1 MNSMIQIT
9 KQLRLELLIALLLL
23 ITGGCSHSVKNP
35 APQTA
40 QEKPAMPAE
49 IPSSFSASGTEPM
62 PDSFWEAF
70 RDNQLQTLIEQ
81 ALENNFTLE
90 TAWDRLAQA
99 ESVAKKSEAALWP
112 QADIDAGFRRTRQES
127 QRLTSY
133 SSLYSLGI
141 AAAYEVD
148 LWSRLE
154 SSQKAAWLDVQA
166 QQEAVNTAAITVTA
180 SITNTW
186 YQLAEV
192 KALIQIAHQQIE
204 TNRKVLEIVTVK
216 FRKGAASAADV
227 LRQRQLVASTEGLL
241 IVAEETRDLL
251 QYQLSVLA
259 GNQPELAWQQTTI
272 TLPDLPPLPRLGIP
286 ADVLWRRPDVRQDF
300 RLLQAADQRLAA
312 AVADQYPR
320 ISISAS
326 VETSA
331 VSVHDLF
338 DDWLANLAAN
348 VIQPLFDA
356 DLRKAEV
363 QRQKAV
369 VTERIHTWGQTILD
383 ALFDVEAALTQERQ
397 QTQLL
402 ENLNVQLKLARET
415 YQRNRE
421 RYIKGQ
427 TDYIRVLES
436 LQSLQGLERN
446 VVTAQRTL
454 IGYRIDLYRSIA
466 GSFDLPEPEIY
477 RTYNFTEAA
486 KYSANNIEDE

>member
-1 MNSMIQIT
+1 MKNMIQIT
-9 KQLRLELLIALLLL
+9 KQTQWQLLIALLLL
-23 ITGGCSHSVKNP
+23 IAGGCSHPVKSP
-35 APQTA
+35 AVPT
-40 QEKPAMPAE
+40 E
-49 IPSSFSASGTEPM
+49 IPESFSATGTEPM
-62 PDSFWEAF
+62 PDNFWQAF
-70 RDNQLQTLIEQ
+70 EDEKLDNLIDQ
-81 ALENNFTLE
+81 ALANNFSLE

-99 ESVAKKSEAALWP
+99 QAVAKKSEAALWP
-112 QADIDAGFRRTRQES
+112 QADLDAGFRRSRQEN
-127 QRLTSY
+127 QGLTTY

-141 AAAYEVD
+141 AAGYEVD
-148 LWSRLE
+148 LWSRLK

-166 QQEAVNTAAITVTA
+166 QREAVNTAAITVTA
-180 SITNTW
+180 SIANTW

-192 KALIQIAHQQIE
+192 KALIQIDRQQIE

-227 LRQRQLVASTEGLL
+227 LRQRQLVASTEALL
-241 IVAEETRDLL
+241 IIAEETEELL
-251 QYQLSVLA
+251 QYQLSVLL
-259 GNQPELAWQQTTI
+259 GNQPELTWQQTTI
-272 TLPDLPPLPRLGIP
+272 ALPDLPPLPRLGVP

-312 AVADQYPR
+312 AVAEQYPR
-320 ISISAS
+320 ISLAAS

-356 DLRKAEV
+356 DQRKAEV
-363 QRQKAV
+363 QRQQAV

-383 ALFDVEAALTQERQ
+383 ALLDIETALTQERQ

-402 ENLNVQLKLARET
+402 ESLNLQLGLARET

-436 LQSLQGLERN
+436 LQSLQALERN
-446 VVTAQRTL
+446 VVTAQRSL
-454 IGYRIDLYRSIA
+454 ISYRIDLYRSIA
-466 GSFDLPEPEIY
+466 GSFDLQEPAIA
-477 RTYNFTEAA
+477 RNGNLKKATIH
-486 KYSANNIEDE
+486 SANIIEEE

>member
-1 MNSMIQIT
+1 MN
-9 KQLRLELLIALLLL
+9 KLFLVFLVLLIISTA
-23 ITGGCSHSVKNP
+23 GGCSHPVKNP
-35 APQTA
+35 A
-40 QEKPAMPAE
+40 MPTE
-49 IPSSFSASGTEPM
+49 IPKSFSASGTEPL
-62 PDSFWEAF
+62 PDNFWQAF
-70 RDNQLQTLIEQ
+70 EDDQLNTLIDQ
-81 ALENNFTLE
+81 ALANNFTLE
-90 TAWDRLAQA
+90 TAWDRLAQSDA
-99 ESVAKKSEAALWP
+99 VAKKSGAALWP
-112 QADIDAGFRRTRQES
+112 QAELDAGFRRSRQEN
-127 QRLTSY
+127 QGITTY
-133 SSLYSLGI
+133 NSLYSLGI
-141 AAAYEVD
+141 AAGYEVD
-148 LWSRLE
+148 LWSQLRSL
-154 SSQKAAWLDVQA
+154 QKAALLDVQA
-166 QQEAVNTAAITVTA
+166 QREAVNTAAITVTA
-180 SITNTW
+180 SIANTW

-192 KALIQIAHQQIE
+192 KALIQIARQQID

-241 IVAEETRDLL
+241 IIAEEAEELL
-251 QYQLSVLA
+251 QYQLSVLL
-259 GNQPELAWQQTTI
+259 GKQPELTWQQTKI
-272 TLPDLPPLPRLGIP
+272 ALPDLPPMPELGIP

-300 RLLQAADQRLAA
+300 RLLQASDQRLAA

-320 ISISAS
+320 ISIAAS

-331 VSVHDLF
+331 ASVHDLF

-348 VIQPLFDA
+348 AIQPLFDA
-356 DLRKAEV
+356 DQRKAEV

-383 ALFDVEAALTQERQ
+383 ALWDIEAALTQERQ

-402 ENLNVQLKLARET
+402 ESLNLQLKLARET

-436 LQSLQGLERN
+436 LQSLQALERN

-466 GSFDLPEPEIY
+466 GSFELPEPEM
-477 RTYNFTEAA
+477 
-486 KYSANNIEDE
+486 YSASIIENE